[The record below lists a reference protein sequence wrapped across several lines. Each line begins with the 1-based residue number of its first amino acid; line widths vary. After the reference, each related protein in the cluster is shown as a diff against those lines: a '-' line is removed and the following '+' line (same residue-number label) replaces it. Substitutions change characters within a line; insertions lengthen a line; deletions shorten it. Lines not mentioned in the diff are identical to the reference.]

1 MSLPLP
7 VPGPLLPA
15 EALVT
20 PELVSAAYRRA
31 LRFGTFWRLRPEE
44 RAVLILARRL
54 KAVKSPVLRGVIL
67 KILERVWPSRAMAI
81 RAVEEGLKVLRRK
94 IQLALKIGA
103 VHVARTLAEAGL
115 HLIKQLGYSHLN
127 TPPYYRGEAWARST
141 RELRTRAVRA

>member
-1 MSLPLP
+1 M
-7 VPGPLLPA
+7 
-15 EALVT
+15 T

-54 KAVKSPVLRGVIL
+54 RAIKSPVLREVL
-67 KILERVWPSRAMAI
+67 VKILEKVWPSRAMAL
-81 RAVEEGLKVLRRK
+81 RALEAGLRVLRRK

-103 VHVARTLAEAGL
+103 VHVAHTLAEAGL

-127 TPPYYRGEAWARST
+127 TPPYYRGET
-141 RELRTRAVRA
+141 

>member
-1 MSLPLP
+1 MSPLSPAPEPLP
-7 VPGPLLPA
+7 PA

-54 KAVKSPVLRGVIL
+54 RAIKSPVLREVL
-67 KILERVWPSRAMAI
+67 VKILEKVWPPRAMAL
-81 RAVEEGLKVLRRK
+81 RALEAGLRVLRRK

-103 VHVARTLAEAGL
+103 VHVAHTLAEAGL

-127 TPPYYRGEAWARST
+127 TPPYYRGET
-141 RELRTRAVRA
+141 